1 MSSLAPV
8 PPLLSL
14 IVSSFIVDAAMSK
27 VFDAI
32 LIYSKAFALA
42 TLCSSYEKPP
52 TFAAVFIDI
61 SSFSYDNTPI
71 TPRFGKLSFSRVPAE
86 GTATLPAIPDDSWTC
101 SWIVLS

>member
-1 MSSLAPV
+1 MSFR
-8 PPLLSL
+8 
-14 IVSSFIVDAAMSK
+14 VSSFIVDAAMSK

-61 SSFSYDNTPI
+61 SFSYDITPK
-71 TPRFGKLSFSRVPAE
+71 PRFGKLSFSRVFAE
-86 GTATLPAIPDDSWTC
+86 GKAALPAIPDDSWIC
-101 SWIVLS
+101 SWIVFS